1 MYRDV
6 SRKALEKFEELNYKP
21 SPDFG
26 ADIETEELIEAITQQ
41 CKSTVVKMDD
51 NNEYNMKKYESNINK
66 DVVGEIVRQLILNG
80 NHISKE
86 VMNKFLCK
94 DNDFH
99 GINSDVELYK
109 GIDSETGEKNCNFE
123 RSYISNEELMNI
135 DGFQEDINKL
145 YKDYA
150 RDMILKDSKA
160 KNSFFPKQNTF
171 KLFKEKITHKSFSN
185 DRFRE
190 EYSKLLKKYS
200 GVTNENIIKN
210 SVDYKVKYLTSN
222 DFKKN
227 IMNSIKNGTAIEIL
241 NKNNDKYENL
251 LNQITAEIEE
261 QSYSIPD
268 LNEAFKDIDQI
279 YFDTKAQLEAYSTDI
294 RGLSPEKIEDK
305 IKEIN
310 LISLS
315 SEKSKYLG
323 ENGYRNKNAT
333 FNNGGDGVKL
343 LPKEYLEDAM
353 KNLSNEI
360 NILVNSSQNLKDDEY
375 LKKASDLTYRFIRI
389 HPFPDSNG
397 RTSKALM
404 NMMSLNRN
412 ILVKFPKEDKCLY
425 LSAMK
430 NTNCKVD
437 EKDYLNYLHTDP
449 KKANDI
455 EKDCTSDIYEYI
467 KANSNN
473 GIKKYENTEE
483 ISIQENKVNDKIEIM
498 DRN

>member
-99 GINSDVELYK
+99 GINSD
-109 GIDSETGEKNCNFE
+109 D
-123 RSYISNEELMNI
+123 
-135 DGFQEDINKL
+135 KL

-222 DFKKN
+222 EFKKN

-397 RTSKALM
+397 RTSRALM

-430 NTNCKVD
+430 NTNFKVD